1 MPVYHQKHMLERN
14 LYKLAN
20 EYDKIEIIQNGK
32 GIIEMKNVNGRPADP
47 IAVLENKIE
56 VETCLA
62 HND

>member
-1 MPVYHQKHMLERN
+1 MLERN